1 MIRFAGGTAPMHIIP
16 GELIND
22 PQHWRGRAWAA
33 RTKAGTAKD
42 FRSKRIML
50 RIAESYERLAEG
62 VERRLRREGDS
73 SCPQSCGSGV
83 A

>member
-1 MIRFAGGTAPMHIIP
+1 MQIIP

-33 RTKAGTAKD
+33 RTKAGSARD

-62 VERRLRREGDS
+62 VERRLRSEGDF
-73 SCPQSCGSGV
+73 PARNRTAAG
-83 A
+83 

>member
-1 MIRFAGGTAPMHIIP
+1 MQIIP

-33 RTKAGTAKD
+33 RTKAGSARD

-62 VERRLRREGDS
+62 VERRLRNEGDL
-73 SCPQSCGSGV
+73 PARNRTAAG
-83 A
+83 

>member
-1 MIRFAGGTAPMHIIP
+1 MQIIP

-33 RTKAGTAKD
+33 RTKADSATD

-50 RIAESYERLAEG
+50 RIAESYERLADG
-62 VERRLRREGDS
+62 VERRLRNEGDS
-73 SCPQSCGSGV
+73 SCPQPCGSGI